1 MKGKN
6 LLIIILLLILL
17 GGGLLV
23 TRNYLKNNNDVKKNI
38 EKEYTFNNEYGEFD
52 IAAEKALKCRGTAGA
67 SNNVFY
73 IRDGNLYLYSSDSI
87 NELYAMNV
95 DDIYYEKDEG
105 DIIVVDTNSDTLIIK
120 ESSYLKYLN
129 DEVVNEKHEE
139 FEFSTAYGDIKIRA
153 DKALRCTGSAGSS
166 NTIFYMKDN
175 NIYKYVY
182 DGEDELYAI
191 NVKDMLYAN
200 KLDERITVVLDEG
213 SNIVKNSSYLKYVSI
228 ALNQFV
234 FETESGQVV
243 INAHK
248 ALACRGTA
256 GASNNIFYM
265 VDGNLYLYSNNKVN
279 TLYAKNIGN
288 IYYESEQS
296 DVINVTTNKDTVI
309 IKESSYL
316 KYENFSNNKKY
327 NEYTFNTAYG
337 VVTINANK
345 ALTCQGWAGASNT
358 IFFIRDNDLY
368 KLKYEGA
375 HELYAKNVEDIY
387 FENVQTDIMTVL
399 MKDNTEIIKEEGYLK
414 YLSNKDVNNENLE
427 EFDFSTA
434 YGKFYIRAEKALS
447 CQGWAGASNTI
458 FYILNNN
465 LYKYVYDGEDEL
477 YAEGV
482 EDIYFE
488 KVQTDIM
495 TVKINNNT
503 IIIKEE
509 GYLKYTK

>member
-1 MKGKN
+1 MKNTKF
-6 LLIIILLLILL
+6 LIIILFLILL
-17 GGGLLV
+17 GSGLLV
-23 TRNYLKNNNDVKKNI
+23 YYNKFMDNDEEEKTI

-52 IAAEKALKCRGTAGA
+52 IAADKALKCRGIAGV

-73 IRDGNLYLYSSDSI
+73 IKDGNLYLYSNDSI
-87 NELYAMNV
+87 NELYAMNI
-95 DDIYYEKDEG
+95 DDIYYEKEEG

-120 ESSYLKYLN
+120 ESSNLKYLKE
-129 DEVVNEKHEE
+129 EVVNENQEG
-139 FEFSTAYGDIKIRA
+139 FEFDTAYGNVKIVA
-153 DKALRCTGSAGSS
+153 DKALRCRGTAGSS

-175 NIYKYVY
+175 NIYMYVH
-182 DGEDELYAI
+182 DSEDELYAT

-200 KLDERITVVLDEG
+200 SGDEKITVVLDEG
-213 SNIVKNSSYLKYVSI
+213 SNIVKNSSYLKYVSV

-256 GASNNIFYM
+256 GSSNNIFYM
-265 VDGNLYLYSNNKVN
+265 VDGNLYLYSSNKVN

-288 IYYESEQS
+288 IYYENEQS
-296 DVINVTTNKDTVI
+296 EVISVTTNKDTVI

-316 KYENFSNNKKY
+316 NYEKSSSNKKY

-345 ALTCQGWAGASNT
+345 ALSCQGWAGASNT

-414 YLSNKDVNNENLE
+414 YLSNKDINNENLE
-427 EFDFSTA
+427 EFEFSTA
-434 YGKFYIRAEKALS
+434 YGKFYMRAEKALS
-447 CQGWAGASNTI
+447 CRGWSGASNTI

-465 LYKYVYDGEDEL
+465 LYKHVYDGVDEL

-488 KVQTDIM
+488 KVQTETM
-495 TVKINNNT
+495 TVKINDST
-503 IIIKEE
+503 VIIKEE
-509 GYLKYTK
+509 GYLKYIK

>member
-1 MKGKN
+1 MKNTKF
-6 LLIIILLLILL
+6 LMIIFFLILL
-17 GGGLLV
+17 GSGLLV
-23 TRNYLKNNNDVKKNI
+23 YYNKFMDNDEEKKVL
-38 EKEYTFNNEYGEFD
+38 EKEYTFNNEYGAFD
-52 IAAEKALKCRGTAGA
+52 IAADKALTCRGTAGA

-73 IRDGNLYLYSSDSI
+73 IKDGNLYLYSNDSI

-105 DIIVVDTNSDTLIIK
+105 DIIVVDTNSDTLIIR

-129 DEVVNEKHEE
+129 DEVVNEKHDE

-175 NIYKYVY
+175 NIYKYVH
-182 DGEDELYAI
+182 DGEDELYAV

-200 KLDERITVVLDEG
+200 KSDEIITVVLDEG

-248 ALACRGTA
+248 ALACRGSA

-265 VDGNLYLYSNNKVN
+265 IDGNLYLYSSNKVN
-279 TLYAKNIGN
+279 ILYAKNIGN
-288 IYYESEQS
+288 IYYENEQS

-316 KYENFSNNKKY
+316 NYEKVSSNKNY

-345 ALTCQGWAGASNT
+345 ALACQGWAGASNT
-358 IFFIRDNDLY
+358 IFFIRDNNLY

-414 YLSNKDVNNENLE
+414 Y
-427 EFDFSTA
+427 
-434 YGKFYIRAEKALS
+434 
-447 CQGWAGASNTI
+447 
-458 FYILNNN
+458 
-465 LYKYVYDGEDEL
+465 
-477 YAEGV
+477 
-482 EDIYFE
+482 
-488 KVQTDIM
+488 
-495 TVKINNNT
+495 
-503 IIIKEE
+503 
-509 GYLKYTK
+509 TK

>member
-1 MKGKN
+1 M
-6 LLIIILLLILL
+6 
-17 GGGLLV
+17 V
-23 TRNYLKNNNDVKKNI
+23 
-38 EKEYTFNNEYGEFD
+38 
-52 IAAEKALKCRGTAGA
+52 
-67 SNNVFY
+67 
-73 IRDGNLYLYSSDSI
+73 DGNLY
-87 NELYAMNV
+87 
-95 DDIYYEKDEG
+95 
-105 DIIVVDTNSDTLIIK
+105 
-120 ESSYLKYLN
+120 
-129 DEVVNEKHEE
+129 
-139 FEFSTAYGDIKIRA
+139 
-153 DKALRCTGSAGSS
+153 
-166 NTIFYMKDN
+166 
-175 NIYKYVY
+175 KYVHES
-182 DGEDELYAI
+182 EDELYATDI
-191 NVKDMLYAN
+191 VDILYVNKD
-200 KLDERITVVLDEG
+200 DELITVVLDED
-213 SNIVKNSSYLKYVSI
+213 SNIVKNSSYLNYVSI

-234 FETESGQVV
+234 FETENGQVV

-265 VDGNLYLYSNNKVN
+265 VDGNLYLYSSNKVN

-296 DVINVTTNKDTVI
+296 EVINVTTNKDTVI
-309 IKESSYL
+309 IKESGYL
-316 KYENFSNNKKY
+316 NYENFSNNKKY

-387 FENVQTDIMTVL
+387 FEKVQTDVMTVL

-414 YLSNKDVNNENLE
+414 YLSNKDVNNENLK
-427 EFDFSTA
+427 EFEFSTA
-434 YGKFYIRAEKALS
+434 YGKFYIRADKALS

-465 LYKYVYDGEDEL
+465 LYKHVYDGEDEL
-477 YAEGV
+477 YAKNV
-482 EDIYFE
+482 KDIYFE

-495 TVKINNNT
+495 TALIDEDTV
-503 IIIKEE
+503 IIKEV
-509 GYLKYTK
+509 GYLEYKK